1 MNINV
6 ITRWSSFEHL
16 EKVYNSIQ
24 YVRNNHP
31 EFVIQW
37 HVLVDR
43 SKLSNATFDFQS
55 QTVDSFVTYITKE
68 SDDTYLHDAVS
79 RYCRESINSGWIT
92 FIDDDNLLHENYIL
106 AVEKYL
112 TDSEARYIINHQ
124 DNNYQV
130 FTGIKIREGIPSN
143 MKASKVDLAQ
153 VTFHHSVFKGSSIGK
168 EYIGDSVFIEN
179 QYEQNPDQF
188 RFTNTVGSY
197 YNRCTSTSTKFLPT
211 ILYIGQNIELIKTSN
226 VCNYSEHH
234 LNIIYRKDDS
244 DLKLLQSQY
253 SIDLYVTESHI
264 RDQLT
269 VLINEPIQIRRK
281 WIEVDKD
288 DPYKGNN
295 IYSSFIATVVEN
307 YDKSELVS
315 IFTSTYNT
323 GKSILKTYHSLSSQT
338 YTNWE
343 WVVVDDCTTSE
354 TFSLLQNIAKTDSRV
369 KVYTFNTKTQGNIGE
384 AKYRAAMLCTGELL
398 VELDHDDYL
407 LPDACLHIIKAFNQY
422 PEAGFFYSDSVE
434 LNKDYSVRGYGP
446 DWAFGY
452 GSYREDTIEFFG
464 RRRVKVPVTPPINPK
479 TIRHIVGVPNHVRVW
494 NRKFYMSIGG
504 HNRSLTVVDD
514 YELIIRTFLNT
525 RMVYIP
531 LTLYV
536 QMFDGNN
543 SQDKCRPE
551 ISRRVD
557 HLRNY
562 YNYQISNRFRE
573 LNVKDWCS
581 TEHDFLYSQPRF
593 GEEEGR
599 VNLVYT
605 PY

>member
-1 MNINV
+1 MVIHI
-6 ITRWSSFEHL
+6 ITRCSSEQYL
-16 EKVYNSIQ
+16 ERVYKSIE
-24 YVRNNHP
+24 YIRDRYSGYTL
-31 EFVIQW
+31 QW

-43 SKLSNATFDFQS
+43 VKLPTVTFDFQEL
-55 QTVDSFVTYITKE
+55 TVNTFVTYLVKE
-68 SDDTYLHDAVS
+68 SDDVYLHNAIS
-79 RYCRESINSGWIT
+79 QYCRNNIESGWIT
-92 FIDDDNLLHENYIL
+92 FIDDDNVLHENYIL

-112 TDSEARYIINHQ
+112 LDPTARYVVNHQ

-130 FTGIKIREGIPSN
+130 FTNIKIREGVFSN
-143 MKASKVDLAQ
+143 MKTSQVDLAQ
-153 VTFHHSVFKGSSIGK
+153 LTFHHTVFKEESIGK
-168 EYIGDSVFIEN
+168 EYIGDSIFIEK
-179 QYEQNPDQF
+179 QYQQYGDEF
-188 RFTNTVGSY
+188 RFTNIVGAY
-197 YNRCTSTSTKFLPT
+197 YNRCVNVSTKFLPT
-211 ILYIGQNIELIKTSN
+211 VLYIGENIELIKTSN
-226 VCNYSEHH
+226 VFDYSEHH

-253 SIDLYVTESHI
+253 GIDLYVTESHI
-264 RDQLT
+264 REQLT
-269 VLINEPIQIRRK
+269 SLTNEPIEVRRK

-288 DPYKGNN
+288 DPYKGNS

-307 YDKSELVS
+307 YDKKELVS

-323 GKSILKTYHSLSSQT
+323 GKNILKTYHSLASQS

-343 WVVVDDCTTSE
+343 WVIVDDSTQPE
-354 TFSLLQNIAKTDSRV
+354 TYKLLESIAKTDRRV
-369 KVYTFNTKTQGNIGE
+369 KVYSFNTKTGGNIGE

-407 LPDACLHIIKAFNQY
+407 LPDACYHIMRAFTQY

-434 LNKDYSVRGYGP
+434 LNKDYSVRNYGP
-446 DWAFGY
+446 NWAFTY
-452 GSYREDTIEFFG
+452 GSYREDTIDFFG
-464 RRRVKVPVTPPINPK
+464 RRRVNVPITPSINPK
-479 TIRHIVGVPNHVRVW
+479 TVRHIVGVPNHVRVW
-494 NRKFYMSIGG
+494 NRKFYFNIGG
-504 HNRSLTVVDD
+504 HNRSLAVVDD
-514 YELIIRTFLNT
+514 YELIIRTFLST
-525 RMVYIP
+525 RMVFIP

-557 HLRNY
+557 YIRNY
-562 YNYQISNRFRE
+562 YNYQISNRFKE
-573 LNVKDWCS
+573 LGVEDWCS

-605 PY
+605 P